1 MQLREPVAGQA
12 GAAFREGYVE
22 ADGFRI
28 RYLEAGQG
36 EPLVH
41 IHGAGGLHLSRA
53 HDLLSEQFRVVAFE
67 VPGFGQSPVNERS
80 ASIADLARTM
90 NQAVASLGLERYNLM
105 GTSFGGRVVLFMTL
119 LQPEPVQA
127 LILESPAAIRP
138 EGHVRAARSPEGN
151 ASLLYAHPERQPTR
165 PVDPEVFAKQEALV
179 ARLRGPSRDPEL
191 EDRLGEIEA
200 PVVVLFGTEDR
211 MIPPTMGPI
220 YVQKIPKC
228 HFVLVYDAG
237 HAIGAERPE
246 AFTSMVVDFLQRHE
260 RFVVGNDTTV
270 INP

>member
-1 MQLREPVAGQA
+1 MQLREVAVGPA

-28 RYLEAGQG
+28 RYLEAGWG
-36 EPLVH
+36 EPLIH

-53 HDLLSEQFRVVAFE
+53 HDLLSEQCRVVAFE
-67 VPGFGQSPVNERS
+67 VPGF
-80 ASIADLARTM
+80 
-90 NQAVASLGLERYNLM
+90 
-105 GTSFGGRVVLFMTL
+105 SFGGRVVLFMTL
-119 LQPEPVQA
+119 LKPEPVQA

-179 ARLRGPSRDPEL
+179 ARLRGPNRDPEL
-191 EDRLGEIEA
+191 EDRLGEIQV
-200 PVVVLFGTEDR
+200 PVVVLFGTEDK

-220 YVQKIPKC
+220 YVQKISNC

-246 AFTSMVVDFLQRHE
+246 AFTSVVADFIQRHE
-260 RFVVGNDTTV
+260 RFVVGSDTTV